1 MSSSENARAA
11 AHGSRRITAAA
22 GVKPRVTSTRVDR
35 RESSN
40 LDDEL
45 HPQDSASNAPH
56 RRAPTSSKQPSGSHR
71 EKMEKKTEKTRIT
84 TKETVQIRTRSPPRP
99 GSAGGTNGAAK
110 VTRNLVIEKPVVQ
123 ARSPRKGKENQ
134 RESRKKILMQW
145 PESAYRPFQS
155 HGNQKRD

>member
-11 AHGSRRITAAA
+11 AHGSRRTTAATGA
-22 GVKPRVTSTRVDR
+22 KPRVTSTRVDR

-56 RRAPTSSKQPSGSHR
+56 RRVPSSSKQPFGSHL
-71 EKMEKKTEKTRIT
+71 EKMEKRTEKTRIT

-99 GSAGGTNGAAK
+99 GSAGGTNGVAT
-110 VTRNLVIEKPVVQ
+110 VIRDLIIEKPVLQ
-123 ARSPRKGKENQ
+123 ARSPQRKGKENR
-134 RESRKKILMQW
+134 RESCKQILMQ
-145 PESAYRPFQS
+145 
-155 HGNQKRD
+155 